1 MKTQQTNIVQKLEKK
16 DPMKKELL
24 SIPEAAELLSC
35 STRTV
40 RRLIEERTIEACK
53 LRSSTRVVSAS
64 LRGYILTIIGDY
76 QEKNGL
82 AEFKSSGWKSV
93 TVRDRAGPADFP
105 YYPQKWYPLS
115 NTFLLDIPI
124 LGHENLILL

>member
-1 MKTQQTNIVQKLEKK
+1 
-16 DPMKKELL
+16 MKKELL

-53 LRSSTRVVSAS
+53 LRSSTRVVYSS
-64 LRGYILTIIGDY
+64 LREYILTIIGDY

-82 AEFKSSGWKSV
+82 AEFRSSGWKSV
-93 TVRDRAGPADFP
+93 TVRDCAGPDDFSDD
-105 YYPQKWYPLS
+105 PQ
-115 NTFLLDIPI
+115 NDILYLEVI
-124 LGHENLILL
+124 LKPFLILWC